1 MSNKNTGNSNVEQNS
16 ETANREVTK
25 TLEAI
30 ASGTTR
36 EEISE
41 IVNSAVDRLLDGIK
55 TMFEKPQEQKSETVV
70 KDYKPKI
77 KEKKEVKRKK

>member
-1 MSNKNTGNSNVEQNS
+1 MSDKNKNTGNSNVEQNS
-16 ETANREVTK
+16 ETPAREVTQ
-25 TLEAI
+25 TIEPI
-30 ASGTTR
+30 ASVATK

-41 IVNSAVDRLLDGIK
+41 IISSLLDEIK
-55 TMFEKPQEQKSETVV
+55 AMFEKPQEQKSEAVV